1 MLRTGVLVGR
11 RCLVEVR
18 PGGSGLRPYRSSGQ
32 ALASKVKEV
41 AVRKDDGEEDELERE
56 KKSPV
61 GGFMRGLIGGR
72 EAAAEDEYVS
82 EAKKAGIDLPPPPP
96 PPPRRKDLQVVKV
109 KRKKE
114 DDEEEHTIRDR
125 LFSRFAGSAFL
136 RGAME
141 ARERISER
149 IDESENPV
157 INFFRDMH
165 ARLFSETEMGSVLRE
180 IREKDEEFR
189 IYDFIK
195 EMEEDYIPKILSA
208 YLSSDLEKLKE
219 LCTDEAVEVLT
230 ASIKE
235 QQKEGIQMD
244 PSILDIGDVELTTA
258 KFLQDDPVLI
268 ISFSAQQINCVRNKA
283 GEVIEGSENDIRA
296 VYYVWA
302 LVREYDD
309 DDEDHVPTGGSPAP
323 DGNERS
329 EESEESEESAKD
341 GGEEKEKTKSKK
353 ARNAESKDDDNKSD
367 SHRDREKQL
376 PRWKMMEM
384 VIRGAHSTI

>member
-1 MLRTGVLVGR
+1 MLRGGVLVGR
-11 RCLVEVR
+11 RCLAEVR
-18 PGGSGLRPYRSSGQ
+18 SGGSGLRLYRSSGQ
-32 ALASKVKEV
+32 LLSAKVKEV
-41 AVRKDDGEEDELERE
+41 AVRKDEEEEDELERE
-56 KKSPV
+56 KKSAV

-82 EAKKAGIDLPPPPP
+82 EAKKAGIDVPPPP

-109 KRKKE
+109 KRKKG

-125 LFSRFAGSAFL
+125 LFSRFAGSTFL

-149 IDESENPV
+149 IDESDNPV

-244 PSILDIGDVELTTA
+244 PSILDIGEVELTTA

-283 GEVIEGSENDIRA
+283 GDVIEGSENDIRA

-309 DDEDHVPTGGSPAP
+309 DDEDQVPTGGSAEQ
-323 DGNERS
+323 DGDERS
-329 EESEESEESAKD
+329 EKSEESVESAEN
-341 GGEEKEKTKSKK
+341 GGEEKAKTKRKK
-353 ARNAESKDDDNKSD
+353 TQKAESKDDDDKGN
-367 SHRDREKQL
+367 SHGDGEKKL
-376 PRWKMMEM
+376 PPWKMMEM
-384 VIRGAHSTI
+384 VIRGAHLTI

>member
-1 MLRTGVLVGR
+1 MWGRGVLVGR
-11 RCLVEVR
+11 RCLAEVR
-18 PGGSGLRPYRSSGQ
+18 SGGSGLRLYRSSGQ
-32 ALASKVKEV
+32 VLAGKVKEV
-41 AVRKDDGEEDELERE
+41 AVRKDEEEEEDELERE
-56 KKSPV
+56 RKSAV

-82 EAKKAGIDLPPPPP
+82 EAKKMGIDVPPP

-109 KRKKE
+109 KRKRE

-149 IDESENPV
+149 IDESDNPV

-180 IREKDEEFR
+180 IREKDEDFR

-244 PSILDIGDVELTTA
+244 PSILDIGEVELTTA

-309 DDEDHVPTGGSPAP
+309 DDEDQVPTGGSAEH
-323 DGNERS
+323 DVDDRSEDS
-329 EESEESEESAKD
+329 EESEESTED
-341 GGEEKEKTKSKK
+341 GGDEKAKTKKK
-353 ARNAESKDDDNKSD
+353 KTQKAESKDDDDKGDTSG
-367 SHRDREKQL
+367 DRKEKL
-376 PRWKMMEM
+376 PPWKMMEM